1 MKTSSEASKSA
12 DWIQKESEERV
23 DERIV
28 EGVRRVVGFLEI
40 SWVSLLVCYFLKDR
54 LESNGGKLEEER

>member
-12 DWIQKESEERV
+12 DWTQKESEERV

-28 EGVRRVVGFLEI
+28 EGVDYMYDV
-40 SWVSLLVCYFLKDR
+40 
-54 LESNGGKLEEER
+54 

>member
-12 DWIQKESEERV
+12 DWTQKESEERV
-23 DERIV
+23 DERIL
-28 EGVRRVVGFLEI
+28 EGVRRVVSVLGI

-54 LESNGGKLEEER
+54 WKAMVE